1 MAIRKLD
8 IDTNKELN
16 LEGHFNFREN
26 VFLNDKKARRRLH
39 NFIYHNDSSICWILG
54 DSFVEYNL
62 NYVQHYL
69 NKYNKKAV
77 FMSLGGSGV
86 YYSFLRFLNIEDLI
100 MPYHTM
106 LVGVS
111 GHLRDFFDHYHI
123 HSFDHI
129 NTSRKRK
136 PSEAFIEA
144 VKLYY
149 QELHDFNQA
158 LTITNTI
165 VESFK
170 RRALSKTKHSVFI
183 PTITQYEAL
192 DNEPPLFH
200 GVMKKWY
207 KPKKGEMIPPLT
219 PNHWIDDKEF
229 IKAFY
234 KYYDSKFE
242 VWKVPKISI

>member
-1 MAIRKLD
+1 MATLNLRINS
-8 IDTNKELN
+8 NKELN
-16 LEGHFNFREN
+16 LEGHFDFREN
-26 VFLNDKKARRRLH
+26 VFLNDKQARENLLT
-39 NFIYHNDSSICWILG
+39 FINENDRGICWVLG

-69 NKYNKKAV
+69 DKYYKKAV

-86 YYSFLRFLNIEDLI
+86 YYSFLRFLNIENLI
-100 MPYHTM
+100 KPYHTM

-111 GHLRDFFDHYHI
+111 GHLRDFFDHYHV
-123 HSFDHI
+123 HAYDNI
-129 NTSRKRK
+129 NSSRKIK
-136 PSEAFIEA
+136 PTKRFIKA
-144 VKLYY
+144 IKLYY
-149 QELHDFNQA
+149 EELHDFNQA

-170 RRALSKTKHSVFI
+170 RRALNKTKHSVFI

-207 KPKKGEMIPPLT
+207 KPEKGEMRPPRT

-229 IKAFY
+229 EKTFY

-242 VWKVPKISI
+242 VWDKTKNII